1 VRVPR
6 LYWPA
11 PLREET
17 APLPEGAARHL
28 LKVLR
33 RRDGDAVVLFDGQ
46 GHVAEGVLC
55 DVVGMQGKVILG
67 PPREDRSAEPP
78 CALHLGLPLLRGERL
93 DVALQ
98 KACELGVTE
107 ITLLQTERT
116 EVKFE
121 TGPRGARR
129 LAHAEGVLIHAA
141 QQSGRT
147 VVPRLHSPVALAAF
161 SEQRSEPLKLVLDP
175 EGAPLDRATLGTPV
189 PEAIVLLTGPEGGLS
204 ERECGALGG
213 QGFHRWRLGNRIL
226 RAETAPLAALATLAT
241 LLGDF

>member
-6 LYWPA
+6 LYWPE
-11 PLREET
+11 PLREGT

-33 RRDGDAVVLFDGQ
+33 RRDGDPVVLFDGQ
-46 GHVAEGVLC
+46 GQVAEGVLC
-55 DVVGMQGKVILG
+55 DVTGAQGKITLG
-67 PPREDRSAEPP
+67 PAREDRSAEPP
-78 CALHLGLPLLRGERL
+78 CGLHLGLPLLRGERL

-107 ITLLQTERT
+107 ITLLKTERT

-121 TGPRGARR
+121 NGPRGGRR

-141 QQSGRT
+141 QQCGRT
-147 VVPRLHSPVALAAF
+147 VVPTLNAPVALAPF
-161 SEQRSEPLKLVLDP
+161 GEQRREALKLVLDP
-175 EGAPLDRATLGTPV
+175 EGRPLTREALGMPTPREV
-189 PEAIVLLTGPEGGLS
+189 VLLTGPEGGLS
-204 ERECGALGG
+204 ERECEALAR

-226 RAETAPLAALATLAT
+226 RAETAPLAALATLAVF
-241 LLGDF
+241 LGDF

>member
-1 VRVPR
+1 MRVPR

-11 PLREET
+11 PLAEGT

-33 RRDGDAVVLFDGQ
+33 RRDGDPVSLFDGQ

-55 DVVGMQGKVILG
+55 DVAGTQGQVSIG

-78 CALHLGLPLLRGERL
+78 CGLHLGLPLLRGERL

-107 ITLLQTERT
+107 ITLLKTERT

-121 TGPRGARR
+121 TGPRGERR

-141 QQSGRT
+141 QQCGRT
-147 VVPRLHSPVALAAF
+147 VVPKLNAPVALAAF
-161 SEQRSEPLKLVLDP
+161 GEQRREALKLVLDP
-175 EGAPLDRATLGTPV
+175 EGGPLDQGSLAAPL
-189 PEAIVLLTGPEGGLS
+189 PESVVLLTGPEGGLS
-204 ERECGALGG
+204 QRECEMLSR

-226 RAETAPLAALATLAT
+226 RAETAPLAALATLAVLT
-241 LLGDF
+241 GDF